1 MSKDKPLVLVV
12 DDDVPIQILMQS
24 LLREFGFT
32 TLTAGSGEAAL
43 NVVKEGAR
51 PDLVLLDIH
60 MPGMSAADAIRAL
73 REEDGLDAVPVM
85 ILSGERLSPQ
95 EVAAM
100 GANGAIQKP
109 FDIAELVTTIREQV
123 GA

>member
-12 DDDVPIQILMQS
+12 DDDVPIQVLMQS

-32 TLTAGSGEAAL
+32 AVTAGNGEAAL
-43 NVVKEGAR
+43 KAVKDGAR

-73 REEDGLDAVPVM
+73 RGVDGLAAIPIM
-85 ILSGERLSPQ
+85 ILSGERLTQ
-95 EVAAM
+95 REVETM

-109 FDIAELVTTIREQV
+109 FDIAELVTTIRQKV

>member
-123 GA
+123 AA